1 MSLFFY
7 DKQIRRWIQQIIAVF
22 SNFDVQI
29 GVDPTGS
36 PTYRRVPVRYGDISR
51 MAAAIIKENSENT
64 LNTVPIMTVSISSLK
79 YDKDRVQTPTHVDK
93 IHIRERKYN
102 AETDSYSIYQG
113 NAVTVERLMPV
124 PYELVFNLDIWTS
137 NTEQKLQILEQIL
150 PLFNPDLELQST
162 DNYIDWTS
170 LSMILLDDVNWTS
183 RSVPQGTDD
192 TIDVATLTFRL
203 PIWLSLPAKVKKLG
217 VIQTIINS
225 LYDGGGDLNEDV
237 INTANLLK
245 NRMYVTPTGYN
256 LLLLNGQA
264 TLTPANGPLVR
275 PPDSTGI
282 ESNPNDPILWQP
294 LVNIYGQ
301 LINGTSQLRLR
312 KDNPDTISE
321 IIGTVAYHPTDPATL
336 LFSVD
341 IDTIPSNSMPPV
353 DAIIDPQRSAPGIGL
368 PAATIGQRYLILTGI
383 NEGRPGDSSFDG
395 ADAWKRLDGSD
406 LIAGAND
413 IICYTAS
420 GWQVAWESKE
430 NTKIEFITNL
440 KTGIQYKWA
449 NNKWQKSYEGAYPAG
464 QWSLVL

>member
-7 DKQIRRWIQQIIAVF
+7 DRQIRRWIQQIIAVF
-22 SNFDVQI
+22 SNFNVEI
-29 GVDPTGS
+29 GVDPTGA

-79 YDKDRVQTPTHVDK
+79 FDKERIQNPTHVDK

-102 AETDSYSIYQG
+102 DETETYSIYQG

-124 PYELVFNLDIWTS
+124 PYELTFNLDIWTS

-162 DNYIDWTS
+162 DNFIDWTS
-170 LSMILLDDVNWTS
+170 LSMIMLEDVNWTS
-183 RSVPQGTDD
+183 RNIPQGTDD
-192 TIDVATLTFRL
+192 SIDVATLTFKL
-203 PIWLSLPAKVKKLG
+203 PLWLSLPAKVKKLG
-217 VIQTIINS
+217 VIQTIIAS
-225 LYDGGGDLNEDV
+225 LYDAQGDLNEDV

-264 TLTPANGPLVR
+264 TLTPAMGPLVR
-275 PPDSTGI
+275 PSESTGV
-282 ESNPNDPILWQP
+282 ESNPNAPIIWQP
-294 LVNIYGQ
+294 LVNLYGQ

-312 KDNPDTISE
+312 KDNPDTVSE

-353 DAIIDPQRSAPGIGL
+353 DAIIDPQRSAPGRGL
-368 PAATIGQRYLILTGI
+368 PNPSHGQRYLILTSI
-383 NEGRPGDSSFDG
+383 NEGRLNDDSFDG

-406 LIAGAND
+406 LVAGAND
-413 IICYTAS
+413 IIVYTDI
-420 GWQVAWESKE
+420 GWQVAWQAAGV
-430 NTKIEFITNL
+430 TRIEYVTNL

-449 NNKWQKSYEGAYPAG
+449 NNKWQKSYEGIYPAG